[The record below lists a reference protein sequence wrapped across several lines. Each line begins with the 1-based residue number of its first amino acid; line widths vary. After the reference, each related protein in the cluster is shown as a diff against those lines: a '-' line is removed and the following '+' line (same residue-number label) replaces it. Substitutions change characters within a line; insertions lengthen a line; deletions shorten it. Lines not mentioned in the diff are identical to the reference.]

1 MQPLDG
7 ELDRRSDMG
16 LSSDDTKGLGGGH
29 GRDQG
34 GVVNADGDGG
44 VMPGHDTLLQGGP
57 LDQTTIP
64 VGEAPQLEL
73 EVDGVVYRYSRTGM
87 RGGPDNSLAVFAY
100 AGPVNSDIDG

>member
-7 ELDRRSDMG
+7 EVDRRGYMG
-16 LSSDDTKGLGGGH
+16 LSSDDTQGPDGGH

-34 GVVNADGDGG
+34 GVVNTDEA

-64 VGEAPQLEL
+64 VGEAAQLDL
-73 EVDGVVYRYSRTGM
+73 EVDGVVHRYTRTDM
-87 RGGPDNSLAVFAY
+87 RGGPGDALAVYTY
-100 AGPVNSDIDG
+100 AGPVDADIER

>member
-7 ELDRRSDMG
+7 EPDARSDMG
-16 LSSDDTKGLGGGH
+16 LSSDDTQGPDGGH

-34 GVVNADGDGG
+34 GVVNADSDGG

-64 VGEAPQLEL
+64 AGGAAELDLEVNGVVHRYTRTARRDGPNGALTVYTYRGEAASA
-73 EVDGVVYRYSRTGM
+73 R
-87 RGGPDNSLAVFAY
+87 
-100 AGPVNSDIDG
+100 